1 MKIVVIGGTGLIGT
15 QLCNN
20 LRANG
25 HKVLAASP
33 RTGVDTLTGEG
44 LEQALQGTDVVVDVA
59 NSPSFEDAA
68 VLAFFQTSGRNL
80 LAAEQ
85 KAAVGHHIALSV
97 VGTERMQDSGYFRAK
112 LAQEQLIKASNRPYT
127 ILRATQFFEFMGAIA
142 YSGAEGNCVRLANAT
157 LQPVASSDVALTL
170 ANLVEQ
176 APANRTL
183 EVAGPDRLPLA
194 DFVRSYLQHNQD
206 AREVITD
213 PAATYFGA
221 PINDCSLTPDAG
233 AIVGS
238 LHFQTWLKTTAVQR

>member
-33 RTGVDTLTGEG
+33 KTGVDTLTGEG

-59 NSPSFEDAA
+59 NSPSFDDAA
-68 VLAFFQTSGRNL
+68 VLAFFQSSGRNL

-85 KAAVGHHIALSV
+85 KAEVRHHIALSV

-112 LAQEQLIKASNRPYT
+112 LAQEELIKASGRPYT
-127 ILRATQFFEFMGAIA
+127 ILRATQFFEFMGAVA
-142 YSGAEGNCVRLANAT
+142 YSGADGNRVRLTNAA
-157 LQPVASSDVALTL
+157 LQPVASSDVAL
-170 ANLVEQ
+170 ANLAEQ

-183 EVAGPDRLPLA
+183 EIAGPDRLPLA

-206 AREVITD
+206 AREVIAD
-213 PAATYFGA
+213 PEATYFGA
-221 PINDCSLTPDAG
+221 PIDDRSLTPDEG
-233 AIVGS
+233 AILGL